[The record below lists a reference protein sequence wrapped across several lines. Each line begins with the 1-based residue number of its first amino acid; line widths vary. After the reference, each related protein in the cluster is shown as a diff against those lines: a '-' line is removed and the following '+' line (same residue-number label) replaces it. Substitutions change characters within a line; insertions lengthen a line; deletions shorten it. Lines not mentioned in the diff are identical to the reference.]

1 MTENVTDTTLTMN
14 NGVQIPQLGLGV
26 FQTPDGKAT
35 SQAVTWA
42 LQAGYRHIDTAMIY
56 GNEESVGQGL
66 RDSGLKRRDVFLT
79 TKLWNDDIRSGRAKE
94 AFEESLDRLGTDY
107 VDLYLIHWP
116 AQGWQQ
122 AWQDMEELYR
132 QRRVRAIG
140 VCNFQQHHLEE
151 LHSISSTK
159 PAVNQIES
167 SPQFVNQE
175 LIDYC
180 HGELRID
187 VEAYSP
193 LGGTGGSVLSDPRL
207 ESISRKVGRSPAQ
220 VVLRWHIQRG
230 LVVIPKSTHQERI
243 EQNAQVFDFAL
254 DEDDMKAISAMD
266 SGIRAGADPDNFHF

>member
-26 FQTPDGKAT
+26 FQTPDGRAT

-207 ESISRKVGRSPAQ
+207 ESISRRVGRSPAQ

-230 LVVIPKSTHQERI
+230 LIVIPKSTHQERI
-243 EQNAQVFDFAL
+243 EQNAQVFDFTL

-266 SGIRAGADPDNFHF
+266 SGIRAGADPDNFDF

>member
-56 GNEESVGQGL
+56 GNEESAGQGI

-207 ESISRKVGRSPAQ
+207 ESISRRVGRSPAQ

-230 LVVIPKSTHQERI
+230 LIVIPKSTHQERI
-243 EQNAQVFDFAL
+243 EQNAQVFDFTL

-266 SGIRAGADPDNFHF
+266 SGIRAGADPDNFDF

>member
-56 GNEESVGQGL
+56 GNEESVGQGI

-207 ESISRKVGRSPAQ
+207 ESISRRVGRSPAQ
-220 VVLRWHIQRG
+220 VVLMLHIQRG
-230 LVVIPKSTHQERI
+230 LIVIPKSTHQERI
-243 EQNAQVFDFAL
+243 EQNAQVFDFTL
-254 DEDDMKAISAMD
+254 DEVDMNAISAMD
-266 SGIRAGADPDNFHF
+266 SGSRAGADPDNFDF

>member
-35 SQAVTWA
+35 SQVVTWA

-56 GNEESVGQGL
+56 GNEESVGQGI

-79 TKLWNDDIRSGRAKE
+79 TKLWNDDIRCGRAKE

-207 ESISRKVGRSPAQ
+207 ESISRRVGRSPAQ

-230 LVVIPKSTHQERI
+230 LIVIPKSTHQERI
-243 EQNAQVFDFAL
+243 EQNAQVFDFTL

-266 SGIRAGADPDNFHF
+266 SGIRAGADPDNFDF

>member
-56 GNEESVGQGL
+56 GNEESVGQGI

-79 TKLWNDDIRSGRAKE
+79 TKLWNDDIRCGRAKE

-207 ESISRKVGRSPAQ
+207 ESISRRVGRSPAQ

-230 LVVIPKSTHQERI
+230 LIVIPKSTHQERI
-243 EQNAQVFDFAL
+243 EQNAQVFDFTL

-266 SGIRAGADPDNFHF
+266 SGIRAGADPDNFDF

>member
-56 GNEESVGQGL
+56 GNEESVGQGI

-207 ESISRKVGRSPAQ
+207 ESISRRVGRSPAQ

-230 LVVIPKSTHQERI
+230 LIVIPKSTHQERI
-243 EQNAQVFDFAL
+243 EQNAQVFDFTL

-266 SGIRAGADPDNFHF
+266 SGIRAGADPDNFDF

>member
-42 LQAGYRHIDTAMIY
+42 LRAGYRHIDTAMIY
-56 GNEESVGQGL
+56 GNEESVGQGI

-207 ESISRKVGRSPAQ
+207 ESISRRVGRSPAQ

-230 LVVIPKSTHQERI
+230 LIVIPKSTHQERI
-243 EQNAQVFDFAL
+243 EQNAQVFDFTL

-266 SGIRAGADPDNFHF
+266 SGIRAGADPDNFDF

>member
-56 GNEESVGQGL
+56 GNEESVGQGI

-220 VVLRWHIQRG
+220 VILRWHIQRG
-230 LVVIPKSTHQERI
+230 LIVIPKSTHQDRI
-243 EQNAQVFDFAL
+243 EQNAQVFDFTL

-266 SGIRAGADPDNFHF
+266 SGIRAGADPDNFDF

>member
-56 GNEESVGQGL
+56 GNEESVGQGI

-230 LVVIPKSTHQERI
+230 LIVIPKSTHQERI
-243 EQNAQVFDFAL
+243 EQNAQVFDFTL

-266 SGIRAGADPDNFHF
+266 SGIRAGADPDNFDF

>member
-56 GNEESVGQGL
+56 GNEESVGQGI

-180 HGELRID
+180 HGELRVD

-220 VVLRWHIQRG
+220 VILRWHIQRG
-230 LVVIPKSTHQERI
+230 LIVIPKSTHQERI
-243 EQNAQVFDFAL
+243 EQNAQVFDFTL
-254 DEDDMKAISAMD
+254 DEDDMNAISAMD
-266 SGIRAGADPDNFHF
+266 SGIRAGADPDNFDF

>member
-56 GNEESVGQGL
+56 GNEESVGQGI
-66 RDSGLKRRDVFLT
+66 RDSGLKRRNVFLT

-230 LVVIPKSTHQERI
+230 LIVIPKSTHQERI
-243 EQNAQVFDFAL
+243 EQNAQVFDFTL

-266 SGIRAGADPDNFHF
+266 SGIRAGADPDNFDF

>member
-56 GNEESVGQGL
+56 GNEESVGKGL

-230 LVVIPKSTHQERI
+230 LIVIPKSTHQERI

-266 SGIRAGADPDNFHF
+266 SGIRAGADPDNFDF

>member
-56 GNEESVGQGL
+56 GNEESVGQGI

-79 TKLWNDDIRSGRAKE
+79 TKLWNDDIRCGRAKE

-180 HGELRID
+180 HGELRVD

-207 ESISRKVGRSPAQ
+207 ESISRRVGRSPAQ

-230 LVVIPKSTHQERI
+230 LIVIPKSTHQERI
-243 EQNAQVFDFAL
+243 EQNAQVFDFTL

-266 SGIRAGADPDNFHF
+266 SGIRAGADPDNFDF